1 MMNDVQFFTPHYDTP
16 SNEIIRGER
25 DDISHLPFHNVT
37 WVSSHNSNANNFAA
51 GDNAWMRLATNQKY
65 SIYEQLK
72 KVGVR
77 GLMMDLE
84 YNQNGGINL
93 VHGLIEFG
101 SLEDIL
107 NYEIIPFLE
116 EDTNAI
122 ITIDFETLGD
132 RALLMQ
138 EFRIILANTKR
149 FASRIFRI
157 NDDRWA
163 NHNEWPTIQEMR
175 DADQRVIIL
184 SDSTIVQ
191 SDELGIM
198 LRNSITMENHWLKGL
213 DKCSPRFVLIYLTNC
228 DNVYLCILQ
237 ILFVLLIPTFCLE
250 TNTLKIWIYLGILE
264 RFGVG
269 HGRGSLR

>member
-1 MMNDVQFFTPHYDTP
+1 MSVRVSYSYTVSLDLFVEIDQPTMDDVQFFTPRYDTP
-16 SNEIIRGER
+16 RNDSSISSEIIQDER
-25 DDISHLPFHNVT
+25 HISHLPFHSVT
-37 WVSSHNSNANNFAA
+37 WVSSHNAHANTFAA
-51 GDNAWMRLATNQKY
+51 GDNALMRLATNQKY

-77 GLMMDLE
+77 GLMMDIE

-138 EFRIILANTKR
+138 ELRIILANTPR
-149 FASRIFRI
+149 FTSRIFRI
-157 NDDRWA
+157 NDNRWA

-213 DKCSPRFVLIYLTNC
+213 DKCSPRFVLIYLATAITFI
-228 DNVYLCILQ
+228 CIFQ
-237 ILFVLLIPTFCLE
+237 T
-250 TNTLKIWIYLGILE
+250 YYY
-264 RFGVG
+264 
-269 HGRGSLR
+269 

>member
-1 MMNDVQFFTPHYDTP
+1 M
-16 SNEIIRGER
+16 
-25 DDISHLPFHNVT
+25 DI
-37 WVSSHNSNANNFAA
+37 
-51 GDNAWMRLATNQKY
+51 
-65 SIYEQLK
+65 
-72 KVGVR
+72 
-77 GLMMDLE
+77 E

-93 VHGLIEFG
+93 VHGLIQFG

-138 EFRIILANTKR
+138 EFRIILANTPR
-149 FASRIFRI
+149 FKSRIFRI
-157 NDDRWA
+157 NDDIWV

-228 DNVYLCILQ
+228 DNVYLYIFPTL
-237 ILFVLLIPTFCLE
+237 LLLIPTF
-250 TNTLKIWIYLGILE
+250 
-264 RFGVG
+264 V
-269 HGRGSLR
+269 